1 VINVNLLPKEER
13 FEETRPLA
21 PPRTQFLVPLIAAV
35 ALLVP
40 TGVLFAR
47 QEVKLQALRRDI
59 QLAEQESAS
68 LKPRVTRVQELE
80 QKRADLMRRLD
91 LVRQLNGERGMAVH
105 LMEEL
110 SAQVPGN
117 LWFTK
122 LASSGPGA
130 IKLEGMTFTP
140 LILADLMRRLEE
152 SRLYRDVDLT
162 IAERTQIGDQK
173 VVRFTITASL
183 DREP

>member
-13 FEETRPLA
+13 FEDARPLA
-21 PPRTQFLVPLIAAV
+21 APRTKFLVPLIAAV

-40 TGVLFAR
+40 TGALFAR

-68 LKPRVTRVQELE
+68 LRPRVARVQELE
-80 QKRADLMRRLD
+80 EMRSQLLRRLD
-91 LVRQLNGERGMAVH
+91 LVRTLNGERSMAVR
-105 LMEEL
+105 LLEEL

-117 LWFTK
+117 LWLTK
-122 LASSGPGA
+122 LAPSGAGA
-130 IKLEGMTFTP
+130 ITLEGMTFTP
-140 LILADLMRRLEE
+140 LILSDLMRRLEE

-162 IAERTQIGDQK
+162 VAERAQIGDQK
-173 VVRFTITASL
+173 VVRFTITASI